1 MMTIV
6 NRWGCAM
13 RVLITARFDL
23 AGPYG
28 FKSFHF
34 FIVPLPDG
42 LPDLPS
48 VPQLLTRPSP
58 ASSSSSPSSQAY

>member
-42 LPDLPS
+42 LPDIPS
-48 VPQLLTRPSP
+48 VAQLTHESSTR
-58 ASSSSSPSSQAY
+58 SSSPTSQFSY